1 MTVKPE
7 LKKLI
12 NDLPDYVPRFG
23 EMGKVNYNF
32 KGISWKKIYKKVNM
46 NESNIFR
53 ILGLYDIKIR

>member
-12 NDLPDYVPRFG
+12 SDLPDYVPRFG